1 MSEYEHV
8 LPKYREAFELSDS
21 ERLATITRRWIDYG
35 FADRLFRVMSGKLRN
50 EQESPDLLICGESDM
65 GKTTIIKRFM
75 ELYGKSYI
83 EDECIRVKPALHI
96 EVPKPN
102 VRVFYSEI
110 LRTSIAPFNPDA
122 PESKLRDQAVRLL
135 AGCKTKMLIID
146 EIQVFGNGTSR
157 VTADLMNEV
166 KYLSNTL
173 GIAITGVG
181 MPSATRLLRLDP
193 QYANRFVRV
202 DIPKW
207 SSSDMPNFQRFLRG
221 FESWLPLKQP
231 SKIYSASTAELILKQ
246 TSGNTGHVEAIILSC
261 AREAIR
267 TGKECIDLEL
277 LEHHKCTPDT
287 FGTRELVL

>member
-8 LPKYREAFELSDS
+8 LPKYRDALELSDS
-21 ERLATITRRWIDYG
+21 DRISTITRRWIDYG
-35 FADRLFRVMSGKLRN
+35 FADRLFRVMGGKLRN
-50 EQESPDLLICGESDM
+50 EQESPDLFICGESDM
-65 GKTTIIKRFM
+65 GKTTLINRFM

-83 EDECIRVKPALHI
+83 DCESTRVKPALRI

-110 LRTSIAPFNPDA
+110 LRTSISPFNPDA

-173 GIAITGVG
+173 GISITGVG
-181 MPSATRLLRLDP
+181 MPSATRLLRLDA
-193 QYANRFVRV
+193 QYANRFVKV
-202 DIPKW
+202 EIPKW
-207 SSSDMPNFQRFLRG
+207 SRSDMPSFQRFLRG

-231 SKIYSASTAELILKQ
+231 SKIYSAGTAEFVLRH
-246 TSGNTGHVEAIILSC
+246 TNGNTGHVEAMILGC

-277 LEHHKCTPDT
+277 LERHKCMSDT
-287 FGTRELVL
+287 FGTRELIL